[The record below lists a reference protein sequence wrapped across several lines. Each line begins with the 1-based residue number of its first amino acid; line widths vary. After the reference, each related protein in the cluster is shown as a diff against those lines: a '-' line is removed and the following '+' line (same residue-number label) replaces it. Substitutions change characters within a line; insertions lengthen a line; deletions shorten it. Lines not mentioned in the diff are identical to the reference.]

1 MIRKRGCSREL
12 CMHQTEYTMEK
23 EDPTV
28 KKLLGVVAVLLLVAA
43 VPMWAGN
50 DRDVVN
56 PADPGSYTP
65 PDPNSPTWA
74 GPEAVL
80 YENGPLVT
88 HPGGGFSGAD
98 ASAVQTTLGLTI
110 YGFGHA
116 LSTGFR
122 IADDFTVTDSGGW
135 DVQTITFF
143 AYQTNSGS
151 GSTINHVN
159 LRIWNGDPS
168 GSGTVIFGDTT
179 TNRMASTGWSN
190 IYRVLDTGLT
200 DTARPIMAN
209 VANVGT
215 TLAAGTY
222 WLDWQTGGTLSSGP
236 WAPPISILS
245 QTATGNALQ
254 FDPATTTW
262 NPALDVD
269 SQQGFPFII
278 EGVVVPVELQSFD
291 VE

>member
-1 MIRKRGCSREL
+1 M
-12 CMHQTEYTMEK
+12 
-23 EDPTV
+23 
-28 KKLLGVVAVLLLVAA
+28 LLLAAA

-80 YENGPLVT
+80 YDNGPLVT
-88 HPGGGFSGAD
+88 HPGGGAGGAD
-98 ASAVQTTLGLTI
+98 ASAVQTALVMGV

-116 LSTGFR
+116 LSSGYR
-122 IADDFTVTDSGGW
+122 VADDFTVADSGGW

-143 AYQTNSGS
+143 GYQTGS
-151 GSTINHVN
+151 GTTSTINHVN

-168 GSGTVIFGDTT
+168 GSGTVVFGDTA
-179 TNRMASTGWSN
+179 TNRLASTAWSN

-200 DTARPIMAN
+200 DTQRPIMAD
-209 VANVGT
+209 VVTVGT
-215 TLAAGTY
+215 NLVAGTY
-222 WLDWQTGGTLSSGP
+222 WLDWQTGGTGASGP
-236 WAPPISILS
+236 WAPPISILG
-245 QTATGNALQ
+245 QTTTGNALQ
-254 FDPATTTW
+254 WDGAVW
-262 NPALDVD
+262 NPLLD
-269 SQQGFPFII
+269 SGSATQQGLPFIV
-278 EGVVVPVELQSFD
+278 EGLVVPVELQSFD